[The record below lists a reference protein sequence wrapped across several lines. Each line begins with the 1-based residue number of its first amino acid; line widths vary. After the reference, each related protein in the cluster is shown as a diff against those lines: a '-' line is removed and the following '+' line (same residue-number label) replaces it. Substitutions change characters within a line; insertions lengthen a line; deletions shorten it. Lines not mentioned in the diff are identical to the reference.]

1 MTDVI
6 QLDFGV
12 KPDISNLAVLPNE
25 WVSGAFSSFSGGDG
39 NTEVKLGGGKD
50 RGSGGDKDRNPA
62 TELDQPANIERARE
76 WCRNDAP
83 IAVENQGGD
92 GRTFNNACY
101 IIDNF
106 ALSEGTTLAVMAE
119 DWNKRCQPPWTLP
132 GLATKVRNAWRYMQK
147 RPGATAAEEEAVF
160 GNLKDRPKIL
170 IQKGALHLTMAKTQR
185 VLLEQADQYLNQNG
199 GSTIPDQI
207 FQRGGELVRLSRNLL
222 QKTRANGTTV
232 DETQTVEGVAVDAQ
246 YREKNALTIAVI
258 RPPWLC
264 TRLTRAINY
273 GVVTDEGFKPVDVPM
288 RLVNQIIGD
297 STQWEY
303 PQLGGTIEAPTLRAD
318 GSVLDVPG
326 YDPASGLHFDPGSIN
341 FPKIAPNPTKEEGVK
356 AMKYLD
362 VELLSSFPFQDQ
374 EGYEGVSKS
383 VAMALMLT
391 AVTRRSFPIA
401 PAFAADSNEPESGKT
416 MLLKAGGAL
425 MTGREIA
432 GRPFSASE
440 EERRKSIGTALYEGR
455 PMLLF
460 DNADGTTIEG
470 ASLEMMLTMPLFEDR
485 KLGSHEGISAPT
497 NALTAFSCNH
507 ISVGG
512 TGMTTRIYV
521 SRVVPKK
528 SLAERLTDGDFRHA
542 DLIRWIFE
550 NRPQLIAAV
559 LTVLRAFI
567 VHGKDKMPST
577 KSRFVE
583 WGNLIGNALI
593 WYGYAD
599 PVLGCEG
606 IKAEDPVKEAMAEVV
621 RLWFDNFRRKP
632 VRAADLAG
640 CPEICAVIAG
650 AEGLLR
656 VQDVSVQVASSY
668 IKRMVGVR
676 LGGVFGVEQVAQS
689 STRRYTKRWRLV
701 QVIPDDQLPDI
712 GL

>member
-1 MTDVI
+1 MTSVI
-6 QLDFGV
+6 QSDFGV
-12 KPDISNLAVLPNE
+12 NPDIGNLIPIPNE
-25 WVSGAFSSFSGGDG
+25 WLNGAFASYSRGDGGGGEEFKQGDPRSGG
-39 NTEVKLGGGKD
+39 
-50 RGSGGDKDRNPA
+50 SGDKDRTPA
-62 TELDQPANIERARE
+62 TELNQPANVERARE
-76 WCRNDAP
+76 WLRDEAK
-83 IAVENQGGD
+83 IAVEKSGGD
-92 GRTFNNACY
+92 TQTYDNACF

-106 ALSEGTTLAVMAE
+106 GLDEPATLAVMAE
-119 DWNKRCQPPWTLP
+119 DWNTRCKPPWTLP
-132 GLATKVRNAWRYMQK
+132 GLARKVKNAWRYMQN
-147 RPGATAAEEEAVF
+147 RPGAGTAEAAF
-160 GNLKDRPKIL
+160 GIGARPKIP
-170 IQKGALHLTMAKTQR
+170 IQKGAMHLTMAETQR
-185 VLLEQADQYLNQNG
+185 VLLEQADQCLNPNG

-222 QKTRANGTTV
+222 QKKRANGTTV
-232 DETQTVEGVAVDAQ
+232 DETQVVRGVAVDAQ
-246 YREKNALTIAVI
+246 YREKNALTVAVI
-258 RPPWLC
+258 KAPWLC
-264 TRLTRAINY
+264 TRLTRAINF

-318 GSVLDVPG
+318 GSVLGEPG
-326 YDPASGLHFDPGSIN
+326 YDPVSGLYFDPGSIS
-341 FPKIAPNPTKEEGVK
+341 FPKINPNPTKAQGQ
-356 AMKYLD
+356 ASMKLLD
-362 VELLSSFPFQDQ
+362 EELLSSFPFQDQ

-391 AVTRRSFPIA
+391 AVTRRGFPTA

-416 MLLKAGGAL
+416 MLLKAAGAL

-432 GRPFSASE
+432 GRPFSANE

-521 SRVVPKK
+521 ARVVPTK

-559 LTVLRAFI
+559 LTALRAFI

-606 IKAEDPVKEAMAEVV
+606 IKAEDPVKEAMAEVA

-701 QVIPDDQLPDI
+701 QVIPDGQLPDI